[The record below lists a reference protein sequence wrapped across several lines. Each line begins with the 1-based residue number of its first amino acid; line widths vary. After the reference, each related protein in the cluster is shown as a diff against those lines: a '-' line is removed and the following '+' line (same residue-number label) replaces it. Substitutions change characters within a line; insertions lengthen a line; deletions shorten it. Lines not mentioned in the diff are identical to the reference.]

1 MQLHEI
7 CRKTQVDFIGSN
19 SIIYVLV
26 IGMGT
31 WFVLFCSCFDME
43 QFSANFMQL
52 WFSISFL
59 IKMDFR
65 FRLYF
70 FTNPTFKNP
79 LQNHSSYS
87 LVEAVFFKEKPL
99 LKNSIYSLLFLQQTF
114 LFLYYY
120 YMYLPFI
127 IYAFYYICLLPCMPF
142 PTYAFSHPPQKNLAL
157 RTPRARSA
165 QKRVPP
171 TT

>member
-70 FTNPTFKNP
+70 STNPTFKNP
-79 LQNHSSYS
+79 LQNHSSY
-87 LVEAVFFKEKPL
+87 LVEAVFLRKLNLKSAFSATDFSIPL
-99 LKNSIYSLLFLQQTF
+99 L
-114 LFLYYY
+114 LYV
-120 YMYLPFI
+120 YMPFI

-142 PTYAFSHPPQKNLAL
+142 PMASIRNHSWFELSLHYCKQSK
-157 RTPRARSA
+157 
-165 QKRVPP
+165 
-171 TT
+171 